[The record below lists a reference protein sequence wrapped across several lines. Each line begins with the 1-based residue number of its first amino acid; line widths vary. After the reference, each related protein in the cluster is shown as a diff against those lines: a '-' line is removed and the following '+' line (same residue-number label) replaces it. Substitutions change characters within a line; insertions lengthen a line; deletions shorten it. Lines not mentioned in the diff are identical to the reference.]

1 MVPSK
6 KAINPDSSQEP
17 VSRLDIENVGLLPG
31 LEDEIEPEIA
41 LSCRLDFAAGSIKF
55 DR

>member
-31 LEDEIEPEIA
+31 LEDEIE